1 MREVR
6 KVISVT
12 VKEIA
17 LDQAMN
23 PVVLL
28 IDAEQSKV
36 LPIWVGPFEAR
47 AIALSLQATPVPRPM
62 THDLMKNLCDQLG
75 AEVAKVV
82 VSNIYEGTYYAEIY
96 LQRGGKEMVID
107 ARPSDAIA
115 LALRTG
121 ANLYITEEV
130 AAYALDLEEVADEEE
145 KELLKKWLAGEQMQ
159 DDNQLLQ

>member
-1 MREVR
+1 M
-6 KVISVT
+6 ISVT

-28 IDAEQSKV
+28 IDAEQSRV

-47 AIALSLQATPVPRPM
+47 AIALSLQGAEVPRPM
-62 THDLMKNLCDQLG
+62 THDLMKNLCHQLG
-75 AEVAKVV
+75 AKITKVV

-96 LQRGGKEMVID
+96 LQHGGQEMVVD

-115 LALRTG
+115 LALRTE
-121 ANLYITEEV
+121 ARLYITEDV

-145 KELLKKWLAGEQMQ
+145 KELLKKWLAGEAR